1 MFLLGRWLRPDQA
14 RACGG
19 RMIDR
24 LIGNIL
30 EWAAG
35 HTDEGRFSPV
45 GIAFHWIM
53 AALVI
58 FQLFWGWWMGR
69 LPVGGRKV
77 AAHDLHYLVGV
88 LMLVLVIA
96 RGGWRLLAPGPIN
109 DADKPGW
116 ESTAARITHYLFYI
130 CLFGLP
136 LTGWAMISATAREQD
151 LSLVGLV
158 AWPLLPFGE
167 MSPAVRWQI
176 EAVSELL
183 HGGLVVTLLVMI
195 PIHVGAALKHH
206 FIDRD
211 DVLHGMLPAVP
222 QLPRRRTRWQRRW
235 RAAEQWVRV
244 RARRL
249 WHAVRRLSDRPP
261 HRP

>member
-1 MFLLGRWLRPDQA
+1 
-14 RACGG
+14 
-19 RMIDR
+19 MIQR
-24 LIGNIL
+24 LFVNIL

-35 HTDEGRFSPV
+35 HTDEGRYSPV
-45 GIAFHWIM
+45 GIVFHWTM
-53 AALVI
+53 AALVL

-69 LPVGGRKV
+69 LPVGGDKV

-88 LMLVLVIA
+88 LMLVLIVG

-116 ESTAARITHYLFYI
+116 ESAAAHVTHYVFYT

-136 LTGWAMISATAREQD
+136 LTGWAMISATAREQE
-151 LSLVGLV
+151 LSLVGFIP
-158 AWPLLPFGE
+158 WPLIPFGE
-167 MSPAVRWQI
+167 LAPVTRWRI
-176 EAVSELL
+176 EAVAEWM
-183 HGGLVVTLLVMI
+183 HWGLVITLLLLI

-211 DVLHGMLPAVP
+211 DVVHGMLPI
-222 QLPRRRTRWQRRW
+222 LPELPPKRTRWQRRW
-235 RAAEQWVRV
+235 LAAEHWVRS

-249 WHAVRRLSDRPP
+249 WSAFRRR
-261 HRP
+261 